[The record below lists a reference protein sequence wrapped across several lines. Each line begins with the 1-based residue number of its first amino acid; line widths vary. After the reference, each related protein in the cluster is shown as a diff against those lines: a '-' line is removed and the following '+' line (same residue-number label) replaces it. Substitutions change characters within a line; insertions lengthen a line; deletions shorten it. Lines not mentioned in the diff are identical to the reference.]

1 MIKGRQEEVEQ
12 ETIGEKKMK
21 LRREK
26 KNRDKIRTGTRII
39 RNEEEKKSLSPLLI
53 KRSSRPSTGARTQV
67 DDTKS
72 YWRTGKDGRDEEAD
86 RKRYWKWRYVVERK
100 SGRQEGRIGSQ
111 EGKEEEVKRV
121 EIVGEEREGRKRNRS
136 WEVGKRIRLS
146 TQGKEEENNEK
157 RKKNKEEEL
166 AE

>member
-1 MIKGRQEEVEQ
+1 M
-12 ETIGEKKMK
+12 
-21 LRREK
+21 
-26 KNRDKIRTGTRII
+26 
-39 RNEEEKKSLSPLLI
+39 
-53 KRSSRPSTGARTQV
+53 
-67 DDTKS
+67 
-72 YWRTGKDGRDEEAD
+72 
-86 RKRYWKWRYVVERK
+86 ERK

-121 EIVGEEREGRKRNRS
+121 EIVGEEREARKRNRS